1 MPWPALDI
9 DLRAR
14 AGFPS
19 SSSRKI
25 TTLRQTLSR
34 GVFAAAAATGILS
47 LSGAPA
53 LADSIAVGTTEDSSG
68 VVAGNN
74 IQVPV

>member
-1 MPWPALDI
+1 M
-9 DLRAR
+9 
-14 AGFPS
+14 
-19 SSSRKI
+19 
-25 TTLRQTLSR
+25 
-34 GVFAAAAATGILS
+34 FAAAAATGILS